1 VGDSLVGEV
10 IPAGTTI
17 YGLFSSITITS
28 GNAILQLAGYSR
40 ISDLV
45 NSYYNTAAQ
54 YGYYS
59 EAQKC
64 TSERLNPYLAG
75 GLYDKASWLLIPSQV
90 EEDFVRAFKPTDNS
104 GSLSFTRASDATRT
118 NAAGEIERTP
128 WNLLQQSETF
138 DNATGWSILG
148 TRLTFSKV
156 TGPTGT
162 NNAYLF
168 TEVAATD
175 FHNVFTVAGNRPTS
189 EAGRTYTVS
198 AYLKAGTR
206 RYCGIAV
213 GIAGSGVHVFVDTT
227 NWTITDA
234 KRFSTNTNWVY
245 LSSSVQ
251 ADLNGFYRVSLTF
264 RTDAALS
271 MSTAIFA
278 SNVSTSPAGEA
289 SYLGDGSTIIST
301 AAQLVEGT
309 DAKPYFPTTNRL
321 DVPRL
326 DYRNADGTV
335 NSCPRLLLEPQRTNL
350 ITFSEDF
357 EVPKA
362 SYNNASV
369 LVNTD
374 ISPDGTLTAD
384 KVTFNGDFSA
394 VRKNFTYLAGTTYT
408 ISFYAKRVSG
418 VDSFTMFDST
428 NSVTI
433 ATFNFT
439 NEWVRYT
446 GTFTPAI
453 TSTLL
458 FWVRSGLGTTS
469 ANIFLIWGAQ
479 VEAGAYPTTY
489 IPTTTAAVTRL
500 VDAFSRSNIYTNGLI
515 SAAGGTWFIDFSAN
529 IPYTRDT
536 TGGGIALNTIL
547 NAITTDDGLHI
558 RNRGIAPSRLGIY
571 KVISGANTLLYT
583 TLTDSVKIA
592 IKWNGTTA
600 DVFVNGVKQVSAT
613 AFTTT
618 AMQFINSSTIDVPK
632 FINQSALFPAPL
644 TDEEC
649 ITITTL

>member
-1 VGDSLVGEV
+1 
-10 IPAGTTI
+10 
-17 YGLFSSITITS
+17 
-28 GNAILQLAGYSR
+28 
-40 ISDLV
+40 
-45 NSYYNTAAQ
+45 
-54 YGYYS
+54 
-59 EAQKC
+59 
-64 TSERLNPYLAG
+64 LAG

-118 NAAGEIERTP
+118 NVSGVVERTP

-175 FHNVFTVAGNRPTS
+175 SHNVFTVAGNRPTS

-198 AYLKAGTR
+198 AYFKAGTR

-309 DAKPYFPTTNRL
+309 DAKPYFPTTNRQ

-335 NSCPRLLLEPQRTNL
+335 NSCPRLLLEPQRTNG
-350 ITFSEDF
+350 IRNSTMVGAVAGSPGTIPTNWD
-357 EVPKA
+357 
-362 SYNNASV
+362 NASMAGLTRTV
-369 LVNTD
+369 VGL
-374 ISPDGTLTAD
+374 GTE
-384 KVTFNGDFSA
+384 NGLQYIDF
-394 VRKNFTYLAGTTYT
+394 RFAGTATSTAITIWFETTTQIAAVTGQTWTNSIYT
-408 ISFYAKRVSG
+408 KLISGSALGYQLTNREQDASG
-418 VDSFTMFDST
+418 VTLRTASLS
-428 NSVTI
+428 I
-433 ATFNFT
+433 
-439 NEWVRYT
+439 
-446 GTFTPAI
+446 TP
-453 TSTLL
+453 TSTLQRFAYTRTNDGTGTAFVRPSL
-458 FWVRSGLGTTS
+458 WVTLTSGATYDFTIRIAAPQMEL
-469 ANIFLIWGAQ
+469 
-479 VEAGAYPTTY
+479 GAYATTF

-500 VDAFSRSNIYTNGLI
+500 LETFSRSNVFTDGYI
-515 SAAGGTWFIDFSAN
+515 SSAGGTWFVDLAN
-529 IPYTRDT
+529 NLSLGRDGSSGSFWIGDNSNYNSVQNALAIRHLGGT
-536 TGGGIALNTIL
+536 TALRVVKT
-547 NAITTDDGLHI
+547 
-558 RNRGIAPSRLGIY
+558 
-571 KVISGANTLLYT
+571 VSGAGTALFT
-583 TLTDSVKIA
+583 TTTETCKIA

-600 DVFVNGVKQVSAT
+600 DVFVNGTKVVNATPFTATNMEFLSNVANQVPHY
-613 AFTTT
+613 F
-618 AMQFINSSTIDVPK
+618 
-632 FINQSALFPAPL
+632 NQLALFPAPL
-644 TDEEC
+644 TDEELV
-649 ITITTL
+649 TITTL